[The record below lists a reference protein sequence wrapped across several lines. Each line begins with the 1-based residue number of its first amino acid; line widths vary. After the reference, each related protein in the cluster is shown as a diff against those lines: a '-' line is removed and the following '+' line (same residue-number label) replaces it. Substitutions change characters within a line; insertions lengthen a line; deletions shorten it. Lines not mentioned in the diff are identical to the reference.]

1 MIPIFDEQIFQ
12 RGLKPSTRKLRKHM
26 GGSKNGGTPKWM
38 VYNGKPYKNGW
49 FGGNPIFG
57 NTHIQRVEFFLT
69 QDRCQDAFRNCF
81 TQPRCLQSL
90 ACLSQLL
97 CPNKKTG
104 GGLLF
109 KGYMIYVFFSRN
121 KKTHKIGLGI
131 CIFVATG
138 VFKHILSASWEL
150 TYLHTFAETSILSR
164 WFSFSQGGICEFL
177 EGIFHPCSKA
187 PPQKNWPDETGQ
199 GVD

>member
-49 FGGNPIFG
+49 FGGTPIFG

-97 CPNKKTG
+97 APKKTG
-104 GGLLF
+104 AACYLRDMW
-109 KGYMIYVFFSRN
+109 YMSFFSRN
-121 KKTHKIGLGI
+121 KETHTNMELGI
-131 CIFVATG
+131 WIFVATG
-138 VFKHILSASWEL
+138 VVKHILSASSER
-150 TYLHTFAETSILSR
+150 TYLQKFAEIVN
-164 WFSFSQGGICEFL
+164 FE
-177 EGIFHPCSKA
+177 
-187 PPQKNWPDETGQ
+187 
-199 GVD
+199 